1 MKQDLD
7 FYTPYF
13 LGPAAENSELLESL
27 VVEFL
32 SDHAFW
38 RRNFHPED
46 GQRIQPRARHDPAAL
61 EFQSRM
67 RAELYQL
74 LVPEDDVREADHFFL
89 FRHTLMNPWLLAG
102 PDEINYI
109 DRYWEY
115 LEQFVDDVLGEPD
128 DWQFPSGGS

>member
-1 MKQDLD
+1 
-7 FYTPYF
+7 
-13 LGPAAENSELLESL
+13 
-27 VVEFL
+27 
-32 SDHAFW
+32 
-38 RRNFHPED
+38 
-46 GQRIQPRARHDPAAL
+46 
-61 EFQSRM
+61 M

-74 LVPEDDVREADHFFL
+74 LVPEDDVGEADHIFF

-115 LEQFVDDVLGEPD
+115 LERFVDDVLGEPD